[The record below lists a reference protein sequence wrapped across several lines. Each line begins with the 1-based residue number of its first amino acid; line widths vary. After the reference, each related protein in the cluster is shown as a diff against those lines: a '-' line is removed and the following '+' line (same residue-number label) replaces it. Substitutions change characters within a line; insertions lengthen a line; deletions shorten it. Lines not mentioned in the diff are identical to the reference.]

1 VLVFAAA
8 GVPIYLCIKL
18 DGHLKLLTGLL
29 ACFVITHGIYHALDV
44 FGYGDLGE
52 VLFDPLSIAILISFG
67 ITYWRIR
74 KKKEIVTST

>member
-1 VLVFAAA
+1 MVFAAA
-8 GVPIYLCIKL
+8 GIPIYLCIKL

-29 ACFVITHGIYHALDV
+29 ACFVIIHWIYHTLDV

-52 VLFDPLSIAILISFG
+52 GLFEPLSIALLISFG

-74 KKKEIVTST
+74 KKKEVVAST

>member
-1 VLVFAAA
+1 MVFGAA
-8 GVPIYLCIKL
+8 GIPIYLCMKL

-29 ACFVITHGIYHALDV
+29 AGFVTVHGIYHALDV

-52 VLFDPLSIAILISFG
+52 GLFEPLSIALLISFE

-74 KKKEIVTST
+74 KKKEVITST

>member
-1 VLVFAAA
+1 LVFAAA

-29 ACFVITHGIYHALDV
+29 ACFVIIHGIYHALDV
-44 FGYGDLGE
+44 FGYGELGE
-52 VLFDPLSIAILISFG
+52 GLFDPLSIVLLISFG

-74 KKKEIVTST
+74 KKKEIVAST